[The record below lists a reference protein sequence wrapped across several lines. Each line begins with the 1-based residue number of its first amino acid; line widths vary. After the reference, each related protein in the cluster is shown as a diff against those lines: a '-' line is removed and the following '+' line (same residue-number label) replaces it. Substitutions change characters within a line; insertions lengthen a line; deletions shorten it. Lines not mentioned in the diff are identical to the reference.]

1 VVYPNK
7 LSFLY
12 IGKMDLSKHTKKKT
26 RKHNAHERLSKKL
39 LGDILAFKDKFKGE
53 KETKKHIE
61 DF

>member
-1 VVYPNK
+1 
-7 LSFLY
+7 
-12 IGKMDLSKHTKKKT
+12 MDLSKHTKKKT